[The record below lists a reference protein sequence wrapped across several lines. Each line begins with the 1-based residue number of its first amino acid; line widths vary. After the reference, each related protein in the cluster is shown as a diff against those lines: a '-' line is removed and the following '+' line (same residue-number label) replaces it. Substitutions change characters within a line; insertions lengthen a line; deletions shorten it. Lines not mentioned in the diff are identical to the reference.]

1 MVRFGDYALPH
12 VLEAQVQTSRVEIE
26 RAIPYCDVAYR
37 ADQTT
42 RGRTIR
48 VNGEIRSPTINAV
61 AFMIELLRRLSDDT
75 ARTLDLEDGTT
86 SAFNAKL
93 TDPAYLLDTGEWIAN
108 DYRVPY
114 SVTLLEVA

>member
-12 VLEAQVQTSRVEIE
+12 VLEAQIQKSRVEIE
-26 RAIPYCDVAYR
+26 RTIPHRDVAYR

-42 RGRTIR
+42 RGRTVR
-48 VNGEIRSPTINAV
+48 VSGEIRCATISDV

-75 ARTLDLEDGTT
+75 ARILDLEDGTT
-86 SAFNAKL
+86 STMNAKL
-93 TDPAYLLDTGEWIAN
+93 TDPVYLLDTAEWVAN